1 MTSYLDATVP
11 SRSEHLWRYTPWS
24 RVHPGAVDTVPQV
37 DTAAIKTEDFD
48 LGTSAAKPLPT
59 SDIARI
65 FLNEI
70 LQETTT
76 IDCNDKDGHIH
87 IHAGG
92 HAVATHLHFT
102 CSTASSIVIHLHG
115 EPDWFGLALT
125 GDINANAQL
134 SVGVINE
141 LSTDSVMV
149 RVDDLSLIHI

>member
-87 IHAGG
+87 IHAEVMQSQHISTL
-92 HAVATHLHFT
+92 HAVLHQ
-102 CSTASSIVIHLHG
+102 ASS
-115 EPDWFGLALT
+115 
-125 GDINANAQL
+125 
-134 SVGVINE
+134 
-141 LSTDSVMV
+141 STCMENRIGSAW
-149 RVDDLSLIHI
+149 L